1 MKVYLLL
8 ADGFELI
15 EALTP
20 VDVFRRAGITI
31 ITVALGNHRT
41 VMSSNLVEVQ
51 ADTTWARANISHGDA
66 LILPGG
72 YPGYD
77 NLAKDN
83 AVGELAKIYYES
95 GRIVGAICGA
105 PIILQIYGI
114 GKGKHVTS
122 HRCVKDQMVDFI
134 HTGHDVEVDGN
145 LITAI
150 GAGHALDFSLALLS
164 ALCGQ
169 EAVDKI
175 KPGRE
180 LK

>member
-150 GAGHALDFSLALLS
+150 GAGLALLS

-169 EAVDKI
+169 ETVDKI
-175 KPGRE
+175 KPGME